1 MSYSRNIKDYSIK
14 KCKNFGYTFSIIF
27 SLLSIYNYYV
37 VSSFFIPFV
46 ILTLS
51 LFLLAKFH
59 PQSFKFLGFY
69 WEKLGYFLGKFF
81 SPIILFLVYLI
92 TIIPINL
99 LLRFLKVDILNK
111 MKSNKIK
118 SYWVEKKETEIIFKD
133 QH

>member
-14 KCKNFGYTFSIIF
+14 KCKNFGYTFSTIF
-27 SLLSIYNYYV
+27 SLLSIYSYFV

-51 LFLLAKFH
+51 LFLLTKFH
-59 PQSFKFLGFY
+59 PQSLKFPGFY

-99 LLRFLKVDILNK
+99 LLRLFKVDILNK

>member
-14 KCKNFGYTFSIIF
+14 KCKNFGYTFSTIF
-27 SLLSIYNYYV
+27 SLLSIYSYFV

-51 LFLLAKFH
+51 LFLLTKFH

-81 SPIILFLVYLI
+81 SPIILLGISTPFG
-92 TIIPINL
+92 IIVTGCLKPSL
-99 LLRFLKVDILNK
+99 LMSKYSEYAVA
-111 MKSNKIK
+111 
-118 SYWVEKKETEIIFKD
+118 
-133 QH
+133 